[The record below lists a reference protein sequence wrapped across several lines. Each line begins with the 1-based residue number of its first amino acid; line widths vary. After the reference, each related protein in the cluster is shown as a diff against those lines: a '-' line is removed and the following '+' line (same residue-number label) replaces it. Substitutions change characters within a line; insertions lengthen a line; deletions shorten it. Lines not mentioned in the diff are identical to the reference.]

1 MIIYILYT
9 LWDIIY
15 ILCTYVKYI
24 VHIVYSIHFYVF
36 MGNSSRA
43 QTDPCS
49 FLWSRISTRWNS
61 IDNSNPAFPA
71 ILRCI
76 SLLYEYGNAHIELR
90 TSLWLWLTVCELE
103 AMAHRNRWF
112 TELKDGDFPK
122 NDGVCQ
128 LGWWMKFPTEWKV
141 IKGIK
146 AMFQTTNQPLPS
158 GKHTKSDRKSPCS
171 MGKSTV
177 SMAIFNSKLLVYQ
190 RVIVTTKS
198 WGALFSDHLPS
209 GYFT

>member
-1 MIIYILYT
+1 MAIFHG
-9 LWDIIY
+9 
-15 ILCTYVKYI
+15 YV
-24 VHIVYSIHFYVF
+24 SLPE
-36 MGNSSRA
+36 G
-43 QTDPCS
+43 T
-49 FLWSRISTRWNS
+49 
-61 IDNSNPAFPA
+61 SNGF
-71 ILRCI
+71 
-76 SLLYEYGNAHIELR
+76 
-90 TSLWLWLTVCELE
+90 SLWLWLTVCELE

-158 GKHTKSDRKSPCS
+158 GKHTKNYRKSPCS

-198 WGALFSDHLPS
+198 WWATIQWSFTLWLFHIAMEAMVHRNRWFTELKDGWIFH
-209 GYFT
+209 GYVTNNQRVSQFKLHRMNRMSRLHQPGTSAESATDRGLSWFI

>member
-1 MIIYILYT
+1 MAIE
-9 LWDIIY
+9 
-15 ILCTYVKYI
+15 I
-24 VHIVYSIHFYVF
+24 VDFPIKKWWFSMVMLVYQ
-36 MGNSSRA
+36 R
-43 QTDPCS
+43 
-49 FLWSRISTRWNS
+49 
-61 IDNSNPAFPA
+61 
-71 ILRCI
+71 
-76 SLLYEYGNAHIELR
+76 LLPMDVMTNRY
-90 TSLWLWLTVCELE
+90 SELE

-158 GKHTKSDRKSPCS
+158 GKHTKNYRKSPCS

-198 WGALFSDHLPS
+198 GGPLCDHLPS